1 MSDKIEI
8 NSAYI
13 VELTSI
19 IEAKK
24 SKELISRIE
33 ELHIAD
39 IAEIIEDLSLEN
51 AKYLFEL
58 ISDEEKSAAV
68 LVELEDDTREDLL
81 EDLSAKE
88 IAKEVIDNLESD
100 DAADIIG
107 ELSEDKKEE
116 VLSHIEDE
124 ELASDISDLLNYP
137 EDTAGG
143 LMAKELI
150 KVNENWNTVQC
161 LKEMRKQAEGI
172 KKVYTIYVVNNNDKL
187 LGLLS
192 LRKLLLTERSTSIKD
207 IITTEIISV
216 KATTDDKDV
225 ANIMHKYDLV
235 ALPVIDDLGK
245 LIGRITVDDVMDVA
259 KEEAEK
265 DYQMASGI
273 SEDVE
278 SGDSVFELT
287 RARLPWLLIGMLG
300 GLLGAEVIG
309 IFDLKK
315 NLELAF
321 FIPLIAAMGGNVGV
335 QSAAIVVQGLANDSL
350 KMENIF
356 QKLIKELGVGLLNG
370 IICSVIILGAA
381 FGLGY
386 SMELSFTVSI
396 SLLAVIVFAA
406 IFGTFIPLTLEKY
419 KIDPALATGPFIT
432 TVNDVLG
439 LFIYFWI
446 GQAILGQAIL

>member
-13 VELTSI
+13 EELTSL
-19 IEAKK
+19 IEAQN
-24 SKELISRIE
+24 SKELISRIK

-51 AKYLFEL
+51 VKYLFEL
-58 ISDEEKSAAV
+58 ISDEDKSAAV
-68 LVELEDDTREDLL
+68 LVELEDDTREELL

-100 DAADIIG
+100 DAADLIG

-150 KVNENWNTVQC
+150 KVNEKWNTLQC
-161 LKEMRKQAEGI
+161 LREMRKQAEHV
-172 KKVYTIYVVNNNDKL
+172 KQVHTIYVVNDNDIL
-187 LGLLS
+187 LGSMS
-192 LRKLLLTERSTSIKD
+192 LRRLLLIETNTPIKE
-207 IITTEIISV
+207 IIKTDIISV
-216 KATTDDKDV
+216 NATEDDEDV
-225 ANIMHKYDLV
+225 ANIMNKYDLIV
-235 ALPVIDDLGK
+235 LPVVNVDNK
-245 LIGRITVDDVMDVA
+245 LIGRITIDDVMDVV

-278 SGDSVFELT
+278 SSDSVWTLT
-287 RARLPWLLIGMLG
+287 RARLPWLLIGMIG
-300 GLLGAEVIG
+300 GLLGAKVIG
-309 IFDLKK
+309 IFDLE
-315 NLELAF
+315 NNFELAF

-350 KMENIF
+350 KMDNIF

-370 IICSVIILGAA
+370 FICSIIILGAA

-386 SMELSFTVSI
+386 SMELSLTVSL

-406 IFGTFIPLTLEKY
+406 VFGTFIPLTLEKY

>member
-13 VELTSI
+13 EELTSL
-19 IEAKK
+19 IEAQN
-24 SKELISRIE
+24 SKELISRIK

-51 AKYLFEL
+51 VKYLFEL

-68 LVELEDDTREDLL
+68 LVELEDDTREELL

-100 DAADIIG
+100 DAADLIG

-150 KVNENWNTVQC
+150 KVNEKWNTLQC
-161 LKEMRKQAEGI
+161 LREMRKQAEHV
-172 KKVYTIYVVNNNDKL
+172 KQVHTIYVVNDNDIL
-187 LGLLS
+187 LGSMS
-192 LRKLLLTERSTSIKD
+192 LRRLLLIETNTPIKE
-207 IITTEIISV
+207 IIKTDIISV
-216 KATTDDKDV
+216 NATEDDEDV
-225 ANIMHKYDLV
+225 ANIMNKYDLIV
-235 ALPVIDDLGK
+235 LPVVNVDNK
-245 LIGRITVDDVMDVA
+245 LIGRITIDDVMDVV

-278 SGDSVFELT
+278 SSDSVWTLT
-287 RARLPWLLIGMLG
+287 RARLPWLLIGMIG
-300 GLLGAEVIG
+300 GLLGAKVIG
-309 IFDLKK
+309 IFDLE
-315 NLELAF
+315 NNFELAF

-350 KMENIF
+350 KMDNIF
-356 QKLIKELGVGLLNG
+356 QKLIKYGR
-370 IICSVIILGAA
+370 
-381 FGLGY
+381 
-386 SMELSFTVSI
+386 
-396 SLLAVIVFAA
+396 
-406 IFGTFIPLTLEKY
+406 
-419 KIDPALATGPFIT
+419 
-432 TVNDVLG
+432 
-439 LFIYFWI
+439 
-446 GQAILGQAIL
+446 